1 MFVSGERWDERDVP
15 IGLGGFV
22 FALQGLG
29 RWGGWNVGL
38 RAVLGLLFNPLPFA
52 VDVIPIIA
60 FPIVVFP
67 IRTGSFFQFSR
78 VGYFRL
84 PVLERKAKSEAWFYE
99 GIAMLVRISDTP
111 FFIDDAVNAFLHGVV
126 AVVIPVRDIE
136 ACGMAVARGYGR
148 AAVMIKGEQPYFKQD
163 GKDCKHR
170 ADKETEAIALPYRY
184 MERPVIVVHHAVTL
198 LGIDAHI
205 PPEQYG
211 ERQYQREKR
220 KAVVCFVKEA
230 DSRSAQEL

>member
-1 MFVSGERWDERDVP
+1 MLCVCPARAWQ
-15 IGLGGFV
+15 
-22 FALQGLG
+22 A
-29 RWGGWNVGL
+29 GGWNVGL
-38 RAVLGLLFNPLPFA
+38 RAVLRLLFNPLPFA

-67 IRTGSFFQFSR
+67 IRTGNFFQFSR

-126 AVVIPVRDIE
+126 AVVIPIRDIE
-136 ACGMAVARGYGR
+136 ACGMAVAGGYGR

-163 GKDCKHR
+163 G
-170 ADKETEAIALPYRY
+170 
-184 MERPVIVVHHAVTL
+184 VT
-198 LGIDAHI
+198 
-205 PPEQYG
+205 
-211 ERQYQREKR
+211 
-220 KAVVCFVKEA
+220 
-230 DSRSAQEL
+230 SRT

>member
-1 MFVSGERWDERDVP
+1 MQAAKQLCVAGARCSYIYIYSCTLHQPRDVP

-111 FFIDDAVNAFLHGVV
+111 FFIDDAVNAFL
-126 AVVIPVRDIE
+126 PVS
-136 ACGMAVARGYGR
+136 YT
-148 AAVMIKGEQPYFKQD
+148 
-163 GKDCKHR
+163 HL
-170 ADKETEAIALPYRY
+170 TLP
-184 MERPVIVVHHAVTL
+184 TN
-198 LGIDAHI
+198 
-205 PPEQYG
+205 
-211 ERQYQREKR
+211 
-220 KAVVCFVKEA
+220 
-230 DSRSAQEL
+230 

>member
-1 MFVSGERWDERDVP
+1 MLCVCPARAWQ
-15 IGLGGFV
+15 
-22 FALQGLG
+22 A
-29 RWGGWNVGL
+29 GGWNVGL
-38 RAVLGLLFNPLPFA
+38 RAVLRLLFNPLPFA

-67 IRTGSFFQFSR
+67 IRTGNFFQFSR

-126 AVVIPVRDIE
+126 AVVIPIRDIE
-136 ACGMAVARGYGR
+136 ACGMAVAGGYGR

-163 GKDCKHR
+163 GENCKHH
-170 ADKETEAIALPYRY
+170 ADKETKAIALPYRY

-211 ERQYQREKR
+211 ERQYQWEKR
-220 KAVVCFVKEA
+220 KAVVCFVKKA
-230 DSRSAQEL
+230 DSRSVQEL

>member
-1 MFVSGERWDERDVP
+1 MFVSGERWDERGVS

-38 RAVLGLLFNPLPFA
+38 RAVLGLLFNPLPLP

-67 IRTGSFFQFSR
+67 SRTGNFFLFSR

-84 PVLERKAKSEAWFYE
+84 PVLERKAKSEAWLYE

-136 ACGMAVARGYGR
+136 ACGMAVA
-148 AAVMIKGEQPYFKQD
+148 
-163 GKDCKHR
+163 
-170 ADKETEAIALPYRY
+170 
-184 MERPVIVVHHAVTL
+184 
-198 LGIDAHI
+198 
-205 PPEQYG
+205 
-211 ERQYQREKR
+211 
-220 KAVVCFVKEA
+220 
-230 DSRSAQEL
+230 